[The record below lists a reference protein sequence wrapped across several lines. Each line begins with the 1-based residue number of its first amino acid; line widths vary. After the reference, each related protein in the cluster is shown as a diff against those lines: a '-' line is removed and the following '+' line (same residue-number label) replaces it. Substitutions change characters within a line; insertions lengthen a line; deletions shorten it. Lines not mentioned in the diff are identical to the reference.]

1 MASGWLGKCPEYPRF
16 LTWETWVEKDVTVR
30 TGNAARGNV
39 AVEGVVLSSGGDMM
53 NLKCTWDLEVE
64 LHVGSWP
71 GDAVLSKR
79 SH

>member
-1 MASGWLGKCPEYPRF
+1 M
-16 LTWETWVEKDVTVR
+16 EKDVTVR
-30 TGNAARGNV
+30 TGNAAGGNV

-53 NLKCTWDLEVE
+53 NLKCTWDLE
-64 LHVGSWP
+64 LHVGSWL